1 MSGFARGAR
10 WRLVGLA
17 AALAVL
23 WWLAAAGGP
32 APEERALGE
41 RVRAAQQF
49 LVSWRD
55 ANGTASAADIDPWSC
70 GLVGVEWSDMTTT
83 LGRLESKRT
92 ACDPAWAGQFL
103 RWYREAELKEGDRVA
118 IYSSAS
124 FPGLL
129 LSAWLAAEAAGLE
142 TLVVVSL
149 GASTWGANHPELPW
163 PEIEAALRRG
173 GYLKGRAD
181 FYSLGGG
188 GEVGGGLA
196 PEAVARLRAVAQ
208 SRGVAL
214 LEAGGLE
221 GMVDAKADLLGA
233 NGARLLVTIG
243 GPQSSL
249 GDDPDALRFRPGL
262 NFPGAA
268 RHAGNGV
275 VARALEAGIPV
286 LHLLD
291 IEALARRVGIPFDG
305 EPGLVPPRRVHP
317 AWALA
322 GLALFFWVLLT
333 HRRWRLV

>member
-10 WRLVGLA
+10 WRLAGLA
-17 AALAVL
+17 AALSVL
-23 WWLAAAGGP
+23 WWLATAGGP

-41 RVRAAQQF
+41 RVQAAQQF
-49 LVSWRD
+49 LVSWRIT
-55 ANGTASAADIDPWSC
+55 NGTASESDIDTRGC
-70 GLVGVEWSDMTTT
+70 GLIGVEWSDMTTT

-92 ACDPAWAGQFL
+92 ACDPAWAAQFL
-103 RWYREAELKEGDRVA
+103 RWYREAGLEAGDRVA

-129 LSAWLAAEAAGLE
+129 LSAWLAAEAAGLQ

-188 GEVGGGLA
+188 GEVGGGLS
-196 PEAVARLRAVAQ
+196 PGAVARLRAVAQ
-208 SRGVAL
+208 SHGIPM
-214 LEAGGLE
+214 LEADSLD
-221 GMVDAKADLLGA
+221 GMVEAKAGLLGA
-233 NGARLLVTIG
+233 NGVRLLVSIG

-262 NFPGAA
+262 HVPGAA

-275 VARALEAGIPV
+275 VARALETGIPV
-286 LHLLD
+286 LHLLN
-291 IEALARRVGIPFDG
+291 IEGLARSVGIPFDG
-305 EPGLVPPRRVHP
+305 EPGLVPPRHVHP

-322 GLALFFWVLLT
+322 GLALFLGVLLT